1 MRITVD
7 TNFLVSATQWDYSVA
22 HKLLKRFIEQD
33 VKLFAT
39 KEILDEF
46 SDVLQRDFKY
56 SKDEVSNVIE
66 KLLFIVELTEP
77 TKKVDIIKEDPD
89 DNKIIE
95 CAIASNSEF
104 ILTYDKHLLKHRMYE
119 DIKIITP
126 EQFMTITHSSSS
138 SQAQLPK
145 EAIQTT

>member
-1 MRITVD
+1 MD

>member
-77 TKKVDIIKEDPD
+77 TKKVDIIKEL
-89 DNKIIE
+89 NFCKFLYKYKYKEE
-95 CAIASNSEF
+95 CSFVIW
-104 ILTYDKHLLKHRMYE
+104 
-119 DIKIITP
+119 
-126 EQFMTITHSSSS
+126 
-138 SQAQLPK
+138 
-145 EAIQTT
+145 